1 MKMDWNLIKQIK
13 GLKSISQIGAATA
26 GGNAIAAIFWIYMA
40 DLMGQE
46 DYGELGYMLSI
57 AGIASTISILGGQWT
72 MSVYTAKGVRIESS
86 LYFISIITSTISAII
101 LYFLF
106 ENVGMSVYVI
116 SLVIFNLFTAEILGK
131 KRYKT
136 YSKIF
141 FLQKIILVALA
152 ILLYYILGAEGV
164 LLAYGISY
172 LVFTSRIIS
181 ALKNHEFNFGLLR
194 QRFKF
199 WMFNYIIQLSNSAR
213 AQIDILLI
221 GPLFGFALVGNYFLG
236 LQVLGLFL
244 ILPLIIFKYTLP
256 QDSSGSSTKQIKI
269 ITVATSIG
277 FALLGIFVAP
287 EVIPLVLP
295 EYTDTVELIPLLSL
309 AIIPRTV
316 TTMLMS
322 GFLGKENNMH
332 LLVGN
337 LIAFSIIVSGILYL
351 PEYFD
356 IVGLA
361 IAYVLSVTI
370 QTIYLLIVYLRT
382 TKTQNLNTSRV

>member
-1 MKMDWNLIKQIK
+1 MDWNLIKQIK

-86 LYFISIITSTISAII
+86 LYFISIITSTVSAII

-116 SLVIFNLFTAEILGK
+116 SIVIFNLFTAEILGK

-141 FLQKIILVALA
+141 FLQKIILVTLA

-181 ALKNHEFNFGLLR
+181 ALRNHEFNFGLLR

-269 ITVATSIG
+269 ITVVTSIG

-382 TKTQNLNTSRV
+382 AKTQNLNTSRV

>member
-1 MKMDWNLIKQIK
+1 MDWNLIKQIK

-86 LYFISIITSTISAII
+86 LYFISIITSTVSAII

-116 SLVIFNLFTAEILGK
+116 SIVIFNLFTAEILGK

-141 FLQKIILVALA
+141 FLQKIILVTLA

-181 ALKNHEFNFGLLR
+181 TLRNHEFNFGLLR

-269 ITVATSIG
+269 IAIVASIG

-287 EVIPLVLP
+287 EVILFALP
-295 EYTDTVELIPLLSL
+295 EYADTVELIPLLSL

-322 GFLGKENNMH
+322 GFLGKENNIH

-382 TKTQNLNTSRV
+382 AKTQNLNTNRV

>member
-1 MKMDWNLIKQIK
+1 MDWNLIKRIN

-26 GGNAIAAIFWIYMA
+26 GGNAIAAFFWIYMA

-46 DYGELGYMLSI
+46 DYGELGYLLSI
-57 AGIASTISILGGQWT
+57 AAIASTISIVGGQWT

-86 LYFISIITSTISAII
+86 LYFISIITSTVTAIV

-106 ENVGMSVYVI
+106 ENVGIGVYVI
-116 SLVIFNLFTAEILGK
+116 GVVIFNLFVAEILGK

-141 FLQKIILVALA
+141 FLQKIILVILA

-181 ALKNHEFNFGLLR
+181 ALRNHEFNFGLLR

-221 GPLFGFALVGNYFLG
+221 GPLFGFTLVGNYFLG
-236 LQVLGLFL
+236 LQVVGLFL

-269 ITVATSIG
+269 IAVVASIG

-287 EVIPLVLP
+287 EVILFALP
-295 EYTDTVELIPLLSL
+295 EYADTVELIPLLSL

-337 LIAFSIIVSGILYL
+337 LIAFSIVILGILYL

-370 QTIYLLIVYLRT
+370 QTIYLLIIYLRT
-382 TKTQNLNTSRV
+382 TKTQNLNTNQV

>member
-1 MKMDWNLIKQIK
+1 MDWNLIKQIK

-86 LYFISIITSTISAII
+86 LYFISIITSTVTAIV

-106 ENVGMSVYVI
+106 ENVGIGVYVI
-116 SLVIFNLFTAEILGK
+116 GVVIFNLFVAEILGK

-141 FLQKIILVALA
+141 FLQKIILVILA
-152 ILLYYILGAEGV
+152 ILLYHILGAEGV

-181 ALKNHEFNFGLLR
+181 ALRNHEFNFGLLR

-295 EYTDTVELIPLLSL
+295 EYTDTIELIPLLSL

-337 LIAFSIIVSGILYL
+337 LIAFSIVILGILYL

-382 TKTQNLNTSRV
+382 AKTQNLNTNRV

>member
-1 MKMDWNLIKQIK
+1 MDWDLIKQIK
-13 GLKSISQIGAATA
+13 GLRSISQIGVATTA
-26 GGNAIAAIFWIYMA
+26 GNAIAAFFWIYMA

-46 DYGELGYMLSI
+46 DYGELGYLLSI
-57 AGIASTISILGGQWT
+57 AAIASTISIVGGQWT

-86 LYFISIITSTISAII
+86 LYFISIITSTVSAII

-116 SLVIFNLFTAEILGK
+116 GVVIFNLFVAEILGK

-141 FLQKIILVALA
+141 FLQKIILVILA

-181 ALKNHEFNFGLLR
+181 ALRNHEFNFGLLR

-269 ITVATSIG
+269 ITVVTSIG

-295 EYTDTVELIPLLSL
+295 EYVDTVELIPLLSL

-337 LIAFSIIVSGILYL
+337 LIAFSIVVLGILYL

-382 TKTQNLNTSRV
+382 TKTQNLNTNQV

>member
-1 MKMDWNLIKQIK
+1 MDWKSIKQIK
-13 GLKSISQIGAATA
+13 GLRSISQIGAATA
-26 GGNAIAAIFWIYMA
+26 GGNAIAAFFWIYMA

-46 DYGELGYMLSI
+46 DYGELGYLLSI
-57 AGIASTISILGGQWT
+57 AAIASTISIVGGQWT

-86 LYFISIITSTISAII
+86 LYFISIITSTVTAIV

-106 ENVGMSVYVI
+106 ENVGIGVYVI
-116 SLVIFNLFTAEILGK
+116 GVVIFNLFVAEILGK

-141 FLQKIILVALA
+141 FLQKIILVILA

-164 LLAYGISY
+164 LLAYGISF

-181 ALKNHEFNFGLLR
+181 TLRNHEFNFGLLR
-194 QRFKF
+194 QHFKF

-337 LIAFSIIVSGILYL
+337 LIAFSIVVLGILYL

-382 TKTQNLNTSRV
+382 TKTQNLNTNQV

>member
-1 MKMDWNLIKQIK
+1 MDWNLIKQIK

-86 LYFISIITSTISAII
+86 LYFISIITSTVSAII

-141 FLQKIILVALA
+141 FVQKIILVTLA

-181 ALKNHEFNFGLLR
+181 ALRNHEFNFGLLR

-269 ITVATSIG
+269 ITIATSIG

-322 GFLGKENNMH
+322 GFLGKENNIH

-382 TKTQNLNTSRV
+382 TKTQNLNTNQV

>member
-1 MKMDWNLIKQIK
+1 MDWNLIKQIK

-86 LYFISIITSTISAII
+86 LYFISIITSTVSAII

-116 SLVIFNLFTAEILGK
+116 SIVIFNLFTAEILGK

-141 FLQKIILVALA
+141 FLQKIILVTLA

-181 ALKNHEFNFGLLR
+181 ALRNHEFNFGLLR

-199 WMFNYIIQLSNSAR
+199 WMLNYIIQLSNSAR

-269 ITVATSIG
+269 IAVVMSIG
-277 FALLGIFVAP
+277 FTLLGIFVAP

-295 EYTDTVELIPLLSL
+295 EYADAVELIPLLSL

-337 LIAFSIIVSGILYL
+337 LIAFSIVVLGILYL

-382 TKTQNLNTSRV
+382 AKTQNLNTNRV

>member
-1 MKMDWNLIKQIK
+1 MDWNLIKQIK

-57 AGIASTISILGGQWT
+57 AAITSTISIVGGQWT

-86 LYFISIITSTISAII
+86 LYFISIITSTVTAIV

-106 ENVGMSVYVI
+106 ENVGIGVYVI
-116 SLVIFNLFTAEILGK
+116 GVVIFNLFVAEILGK

-141 FLQKIILVALA
+141 FLQKIILVILA

-164 LLAYGISY
+164 LLAYGISF

-181 ALKNHEFNFGLLR
+181 TLRNHEFNFGLLR

-256 QDSSGSSTKQIKI
+256 QDSSGSSTNQIKI
-269 ITVATSIG
+269 IAVVASIG

-287 EVIPLVLP
+287 EVILFALP
-295 EYTDTVELIPLLSL
+295 EYADTVELIPLLSL

-337 LIAFSIIVSGILYL
+337 LIAFSIVILGILYL

-370 QTIYLLIVYLRT
+370 QTIYLLIIYLRT
-382 TKTQNLNTSRV
+382 TKTQNLNTNQV

>member
-1 MKMDWNLIKQIK
+1 MNWDLIKQIK
-13 GLKSISQIGAATA
+13 GLRSISQIGVATTA
-26 GGNAIAAIFWIYMA
+26 GNAIAAFFWIYMA

-46 DYGELGYMLSI
+46 DYGELGYLLSI
-57 AGIASTISILGGQWT
+57 AAIASTISIVGGQWT

-86 LYFISIITSTISAII
+86 LYFISIITSTVTAIV

-106 ENVGMSVYVI
+106 ENVGIGVYVI
-116 SLVIFNLFTAEILGK
+116 GVVIFNLFVAEILGK

-141 FLQKIILVALA
+141 FLQKIILVTLA

-181 ALKNHEFNFGLLR
+181 TLRNHEFNFGLLR

-295 EYTDTVELIPLLSL
+295 EYTDTIELIPLLSL

-322 GFLGKENNMH
+322 GFLGKENNIH

-337 LIAFSIIVSGILYL
+337 LIAFSIIVLGILYL

-370 QTIYLLIVYLRT
+370 QTVYLLIVYLRT
-382 TKTQNLNTSRV
+382 AKTQNLNTNRV

>member
-1 MKMDWNLIKQIK
+1 MDWKSIKQIK
-13 GLKSISQIGAATA
+13 GLRSISQIGAATA
-26 GGNAIAAIFWIYMA
+26 GGNAIAAFFWIYMA

-46 DYGELGYMLSI
+46 DYGELGYLLSI
-57 AGIASTISILGGQWT
+57 AAIASTISIVGGQWT

-86 LYFISIITSTISAII
+86 LYFISIITSTVTAIV

-106 ENVGMSVYVI
+106 ENVGIGVYVI
-116 SLVIFNLFTAEILGK
+116 GVVIFNLFVAEILGK

-141 FLQKIILVALA
+141 FLQKIILVILA

-181 ALKNHEFNFGLLR
+181 ALRNHEFNFGLLR

-221 GPLFGFALVGNYFLG
+221 GPLFGFTLVGNYFLG
-236 LQVLGLFL
+236 LQVVGLFL

-269 ITVATSIG
+269 IAVVASIG

-287 EVIPLVLP
+287 EVILFALP
-295 EYTDTVELIPLLSL
+295 EYADTVELIPLLSL

-337 LIAFSIIVSGILYL
+337 LIAFSIVILGILYL

-370 QTIYLLIVYLRT
+370 QTIYLLIIYLRT
-382 TKTQNLNTSRV
+382 TKTQNLNTNQV

>member
-1 MKMDWNLIKQIK
+1 MDWNLIKRIN

-26 GGNAIAAIFWIYMA
+26 GGNAIAAFFWIYMA

-46 DYGELGYMLSI
+46 DYGELGYLLSI
-57 AGIASTISILGGQWT
+57 AAIASTISIVGGQWT

-86 LYFISIITSTISAII
+86 LYFISIITSTVTAIV

-106 ENVGMSVYVI
+106 ENVGISVYVI
-116 SLVIFNLFTAEILGK
+116 GVVIFNLFVAEILGK

-141 FLQKIILVALA
+141 FLQKIILVILA

-164 LLAYGISY
+164 LLAYGISF

-181 ALKNHEFNFGLLR
+181 TLRNHEFNFGLLR

-213 AQIDILLI
+213 AQIDILLN
-221 GPLFGFALVGNYFLG
+221 GPLFGFTLVGNYFLG
-236 LQVLGLFL
+236 LQVVGLFL

-269 ITVATSIG
+269 IAIVASIG

-287 EVIPLVLP
+287 EVILFALP
-295 EYTDTVELIPLLSL
+295 EYADTVELIPLLSL

-337 LIAFSIIVSGILYL
+337 LIAFSIVVLGILYL

-370 QTIYLLIVYLRT
+370 QTIYLLIIYLRT
-382 TKTQNLNTSRV
+382 TKTQNLNTNQV

>member
-1 MKMDWNLIKQIK
+1 MDWNLIKQIK

-86 LYFISIITSTISAII
+86 LYFISIITSTVSAII

-116 SLVIFNLFTAEILGK
+116 SIVIFNLFTAEILGK

-141 FLQKIILVALA
+141 FLQKIILVTLA

-181 ALKNHEFNFGLLR
+181 ALRNHEFNFGLLR

-269 ITVATSIG
+269 ITIATSIG

-382 TKTQNLNTSRV
+382 AKTQNLNTSRV

>member
-1 MKMDWNLIKQIK
+1 MDWKSIKQIK
-13 GLKSISQIGAATA
+13 GLRSISQIGVATTA
-26 GGNAIAAIFWIYMA
+26 GNAIAAFFWIYMA

-46 DYGELGYMLSI
+46 DYGELGYLLSI
-57 AGIASTISILGGQWT
+57 AAIASTISIVGGQWT

-86 LYFISIITSTISAII
+86 IYFISIITSTVTAIV

-106 ENVGMSVYVI
+106 ENVGIGVYVI
-116 SLVIFNLFTAEILGK
+116 GVVIFNLFVAEILGK

-141 FLQKIILVALA
+141 FLQKIILVTLA

-164 LLAYGISY
+164 LLAYGISF

-181 ALKNHEFNFGLLR
+181 TLRNHEFNFGLLR

-269 ITVATSIG
+269 IAIVASIG

-295 EYTDTVELIPLLSL
+295 EYTDTIELIPLLSL

-382 TKTQNLNTSRV
+382 TKTQNLNTNQV

>member
-1 MKMDWNLIKQIK
+1 MDWNLIKQIK

-86 LYFISIITSTISAII
+86 LYFISIITSTVSAII

-116 SLVIFNLFTAEILGK
+116 SIVIFNLFTAEILGK

-141 FLQKIILVALA
+141 FLQKIILVTLA

-181 ALKNHEFNFGLLR
+181 ALRNHEFNFGLLR

-269 ITVATSIG
+269 ITVVTSIG

-295 EYTDTVELIPLLSL
+295 EYTDTIELIPLLSL

-322 GFLGKENNMH
+322 GFLGKENNVH

-337 LIAFSIIVSGILYL
+337 LIAFSIIVLGILYL

-356 IVGLA
+356 IVGLG

-382 TKTQNLNTSRV
+382 AKTQNLNTNRV

>member
-1 MKMDWNLIKQIK
+1 MDWNLIKQIK

-86 LYFISIITSTISAII
+86 LYFISIITSTVSAII

-141 FLQKIILVALA
+141 FVQKIILVTLA

-181 ALKNHEFNFGLLR
+181 ALRNHEFNFGLLR

-370 QTIYLLIVYLRT
+370 QTIYLLIIYLRT
-382 TKTQNLNTSRV
+382 TKTQNLNTNQV

>member
-1 MKMDWNLIKQIK
+1 MDWNLIKQIK

-86 LYFISIITSTISAII
+86 LYFISIITSTVSAII

-141 FLQKIILVALA
+141 FLQKIILVTLA

-269 ITVATSIG
+269 IAIIASIG

-295 EYTDTVELIPLLSL
+295 EYTDTIELIPLLSL

-322 GFLGKENNMH
+322 GFLGKENNIH
-332 LLVGN
+332 LLIGN
-337 LIAFSIIVSGILYL
+337 LIAFSIIVLGILYL

-356 IVGLA
+356 IVGLG

-370 QTIYLLIVYLRT
+370 QTIYLLIVYLSG
-382 TKTQNLNTSRV
+382 TS

>member
-1 MKMDWNLIKQIK
+1 MDWKSIKQIK
-13 GLKSISQIGAATA
+13 GLRSISQIGAATA
-26 GGNAIAAIFWIYMA
+26 GGNAIAAFFWIYMA

-46 DYGELGYMLSI
+46 DYGELGYLLSI
-57 AGIASTISILGGQWT
+57 AAIASTISIVGGQWT

-86 LYFISIITSTISAII
+86 LYFISIITSTVTAIV

-106 ENVGMSVYVI
+106 ENVGIGVYVI
-116 SLVIFNLFTAEILGK
+116 SLVMFNLFVAEILGK

-141 FLQKIILVALA
+141 FLQKIILVILA

-164 LLAYGISY
+164 LLAYGISF

-181 ALKNHEFNFGLLR
+181 TLRNHEFNFGLLR

-221 GPLFGFALVGNYFLG
+221 GPLFGFTLVGNYFLG
-236 LQVLGLFL
+236 LQVVGLFL

-269 ITVATSIG
+269 IAIVASIG

-287 EVIPLVLP
+287 EVILFALP
-295 EYTDTVELIPLLSL
+295 EYADTVELIPLLSL

-322 GFLGKENNMH
+322 EFLGKENNMH

-337 LIAFSIIVSGILYL
+337 LIAFSIVVLGILYL

-370 QTIYLLIVYLRT
+370 QTIYLLIIYLRT
-382 TKTQNLNTSRV
+382 TKTQNLNTNQV

>member
-1 MKMDWNLIKQIK
+1 MDWDLIKQIK
-13 GLKSISQIGAATA
+13 GLRSISQIGVATTA
-26 GGNAIAAIFWIYMA
+26 GNAIAAFFWIYMA

-46 DYGELGYMLSI
+46 DYGELGYLLSI
-57 AGIASTISILGGQWT
+57 AAIASTISIVGGQWT

-86 LYFISIITSTISAII
+86 LYFISIITSTVTAIV

-106 ENVGMSVYVI
+106 ENVGIGVYVI
-116 SLVIFNLFTAEILGK
+116 GVVIFNLFVAEILGK

-141 FLQKIILVALA
+141 FLQKIILVILA

-164 LLAYGISY
+164 LLAYGISF

-181 ALKNHEFNFGLLR
+181 TLRNHEFNFGLLR

-221 GPLFGFALVGNYFLG
+221 GPLFGFTLVGNYFLG
-236 LQVLGLFL
+236 LQVVGLFL

-269 ITVATSIG
+269 IAVVASIG

-287 EVIPLVLP
+287 EVILFALP
-295 EYTDTVELIPLLSL
+295 EYADTVELIPLLSL

-322 GFLGKENNMH
+322 GFLGKENNIH

-370 QTIYLLIVYLRT
+370 QTVYLLIVYLRT
-382 TKTQNLNTSRV
+382 AKTQNLNTNRV

>member
-1 MKMDWNLIKQIK
+1 MDWKSIKQIK
-13 GLKSISQIGAATA
+13 GLRSISQIGAATA
-26 GGNAIAAIFWIYMA
+26 GGNAIAAFFWIYMA

-46 DYGELGYMLSI
+46 DYGELGYLLSI
-57 AGIASTISILGGQWT
+57 AAIASTISIVGGQWT

-86 LYFISIITSTISAII
+86 LYFISIITSTVTAIV

-106 ENVGMSVYVI
+106 ENVGIGVYVI
-116 SLVIFNLFTAEILGK
+116 GVVIFNLFVAEILGK

-141 FLQKIILVALA
+141 FLQKIILVILA

-164 LLAYGISY
+164 LLAYGISF

-181 ALKNHEFNFGLLR
+181 TLRNHEFNFGLLR

-221 GPLFGFALVGNYFLG
+221 GPLFGFTLVGNYFLG
-236 LQVLGLFL
+236 LQVVGLFL

-269 ITVATSIG
+269 IAVVASIG

-287 EVIPLVLP
+287 EVILFALP
-295 EYTDTVELIPLLSL
+295 EYADAVELIPLLSL

-322 GFLGKENNMH
+322 EFLGKENNMH

-337 LIAFSIIVSGILYL
+337 LIAFSIVVLGILYL

-370 QTIYLLIVYLRT
+370 QTIYLLIIYLRT
-382 TKTQNLNTSRV
+382 TKTQNLNTNQV

>member
-86 LYFISIITSTISAII
+86 LYFISIITSTVSAII

>member
-1 MKMDWNLIKQIK
+1 MDWNLIKQIK

-26 GGNAIAAIFWIYMA
+26 GGNAIAAFFWIYMA
-40 DLMGQE
+40 ELMGQE
-46 DYGELGYMLSI
+46 DYGELGYLLSI
-57 AGIASTISILGGQWT
+57 AAIASTISMVGGQWT

-86 LYFISIITSTISAII
+86 LYFISIITSTVTAIV

-106 ENVGMSVYVI
+106 ENVGIGVYVI
-116 SLVIFNLFTAEILGK
+116 GVVIFNLFVAEILGK

-141 FLQKIILVALA
+141 FLQKIILVILA

-181 ALKNHEFNFGLLR
+181 ALRNHEFNFGLLR

-269 ITVATSIG
+269 IAVVTSIG
-277 FALLGIFVAP
+277 FTLLGIFVAP

-295 EYTDTVELIPLLSL
+295 EYADTVELIPLLSL

-322 GFLGKENNMH
+322 EFLGKENNMH

-337 LIAFSIIVSGILYL
+337 LIAFSIVVLGILYL

-382 TKTQNLNTSRV
+382 AKTQNLNTNRV

>member
-1 MKMDWNLIKQIK
+1 MDWNLIKQIK

-141 FLQKIILVALA
+141 FLQKIILVTLA

>member
-1 MKMDWNLIKQIK
+1 MDWKSIKQIK
-13 GLKSISQIGAATA
+13 GLRSISQIGAATA
-26 GGNAIAAIFWIYMA
+26 GGNAIAAFFWIYMA

-46 DYGELGYMLSI
+46 DYGELGYLLSI
-57 AGIASTISILGGQWT
+57 AAIASTISIVGGQWT

-86 LYFISIITSTISAII
+86 LYFISIITSTVTAIV

-106 ENVGMSVYVI
+106 ENVGIGVYVI
-116 SLVIFNLFTAEILGK
+116 GVVIFNLFVAEILGK

-141 FLQKIILVALA
+141 FLQKIILVILA

-164 LLAYGISY
+164 LLAYGISF

-181 ALKNHEFNFGLLR
+181 TLRNHEFNFGLLR

-295 EYTDTVELIPLLSL
+295 EYTDTIELIPLLSL

-322 GFLGKENNMH
+322 GFLGKENNIH

-382 TKTQNLNTSRV
+382 AKTQNLNTNRV

>member
-1 MKMDWNLIKQIK
+1 MDWDVIKQIK
-13 GLKSISQIGAATA
+13 GLRSISQIGVATTA
-26 GGNAIAAIFWIYMA
+26 GNAIAAFFWIYMA

-46 DYGELGYMLSI
+46 DYGELGYLLSI
-57 AGIASTISILGGQWT
+57 AGIASTISIVGGQWT

-86 LYFISIITSTISAII
+86 LYFISIITSTVSAIV

-116 SLVIFNLFTAEILGK
+116 GVVIFNLFVAEILGK

-141 FLQKIILVALA
+141 FLQKIILVILA

-172 LVFTSRIIS
+172 LVFTSRIINS
-181 ALKNHEFNFGLLR
+181 LRNHEFNFGLLR

-269 ITVATSIG
+269 ITVVTSIG

-337 LIAFSIIVSGILYL
+337 LIAFSIVVLGILYL

-382 TKTQNLNTSRV
+382 TKTQNLNTNQV

>member
-1 MKMDWNLIKQIK
+1 MDWKSIKQIK
-13 GLKSISQIGAATA
+13 GLRSISQIGAATA
-26 GGNAIAAIFWIYMA
+26 GGNAIAAFFWIYMA

-46 DYGELGYMLSI
+46 DYGELGYLLSI
-57 AGIASTISILGGQWT
+57 AAIASTISIVGGQWT

-86 LYFISIITSTISAII
+86 LYFISIITSTVTAIV

-106 ENVGMSVYVI
+106 ENVGIGVYVI
-116 SLVIFNLFTAEILGK
+116 GVVIFNLFVAEILGK

-141 FLQKIILVALA
+141 FLQKIILVILA

-164 LLAYGISY
+164 LLAYGISF

-181 ALKNHEFNFGLLR
+181 TLRNHEFNFGLLR

-221 GPLFGFALVGNYFLG
+221 GPLFGFTLVGNYFLG
-236 LQVLGLFL
+236 LQVVGLFL

-269 ITVATSIG
+269 IAIVASIG

-287 EVIPLVLP
+287 EVILFALP
-295 EYTDTVELIPLLSL
+295 EYADTVELIPLLSL

-322 GFLGKENNMH
+322 EFLGKENNMH

-337 LIAFSIIVSGILYL
+337 LIAFSIVVLGILYL

-361 IAYVLSVTI
+361 IAYILSVTI
-370 QTIYLLIVYLRT
+370 QTIYLLIIYLRT
-382 TKTQNLNTSRV
+382 TKTQNLNTNQV

>member
-1 MKMDWNLIKQIK
+1 MDWNLIKQIK

-86 LYFISIITSTISAII
+86 LYFISIITSTVSAII

-116 SLVIFNLFTAEILGK
+116 SIVIFNLFTAEILGK

-141 FLQKIILVALA
+141 FLQKIILVTLA

-164 LLAYGISY
+164 LLAYGISF

-181 ALKNHEFNFGLLR
+181 TLRNHEFNFGLLR

-221 GPLFGFALVGNYFLG
+221 GPLFGFTLVGNYFLG
-236 LQVLGLFL
+236 LQVVGLFL

-269 ITVATSIG
+269 IAIVASIG

-287 EVIPLVLP
+287 EVILFALP
-295 EYTDTVELIPLLSL
+295 EYADTVELIPLLSL

-337 LIAFSIIVSGILYL
+337 LIAFSIVVLGILYL

-370 QTIYLLIVYLRT
+370 QTIYLLIIYLRT
-382 TKTQNLNTSRV
+382 TKTQNLNTNQV

>member
-1 MKMDWNLIKQIK
+1 MDWNLIKQIK

-86 LYFISIITSTISAII
+86 LYFISIITSTVSAII

-116 SLVIFNLFTAEILGK
+116 SIVIFNLFTAEILGK

-141 FLQKIILVALA
+141 FLQKIILVTLA

-181 ALKNHEFNFGLLR
+181 ALRNHEFNFGLLR

-236 LQVLGLFL
+236 LQVMGLFL

-269 ITVATSIG
+269 ITVVISIG

-287 EVIPLVLP
+287 EVIPLILP
-295 EYTDTVELIPLLSL
+295 EYADTVELIPLLSL

-382 TKTQNLNTSRV
+382 AKTQNLNTSRV

>member
-1 MKMDWNLIKQIK
+1 MDWNLIKQIK

-86 LYFISIITSTISAII
+86 LYFISIITSTVSAII

-116 SLVIFNLFTAEILGK
+116 SIVIFNLFTAEILGK

-141 FLQKIILVALA
+141 FLQKIILVTLA

-181 ALKNHEFNFGLLR
+181 ALRNHEFNFGLLR

-221 GPLFGFALVGNYFLG
+221 GPLFGFTLVGNYFLG
-236 LQVLGLFL
+236 LQVVGLFL

-269 ITVATSIG
+269 IAVVASIG

-295 EYTDTVELIPLLSL
+295 EYTDTIELIPLLSL

-322 GFLGKENNMH
+322 GFLGKENNIH

-382 TKTQNLNTSRV
+382 AKTQNLNTNRV

>member
-1 MKMDWNLIKQIK
+1 MDWNLIKRIN

-26 GGNAIAAIFWIYMA
+26 GGNAIAAFFWIYMA

-46 DYGELGYMLSI
+46 DYGELGYLLSI
-57 AGIASTISILGGQWT
+57 AAIASTISIVGGQWT

-86 LYFISIITSTISAII
+86 LYFISIITSTITAIV

-106 ENVGMSVYVI
+106 ENVGIGVYVI
-116 SLVIFNLFTAEILGK
+116 GVVIFNLFVAEILGK

-141 FLQKIILVALA
+141 FLQKIILVILA

-164 LLAYGISY
+164 LLAYGISF

-181 ALKNHEFNFGLLR
+181 TLRNHEFNFGLLR

-221 GPLFGFALVGNYFLG
+221 GPLFGFTLVGNYFLG
-236 LQVLGLFL
+236 LQVVGLFL

-269 ITVATSIG
+269 IAVVASIG

-287 EVIPLVLP
+287 EVILFALP
-295 EYTDTVELIPLLSL
+295 EYADTVELIPLLSL

-322 GFLGKENNMH
+322 EFLGKENNMH

-337 LIAFSIIVSGILYL
+337 LIAFSIVVLGILYL

-361 IAYVLSVTI
+361 IAYLLSVTI

-382 TKTQNLNTSRV
+382 AKTQNLNTNRV

>member
-1 MKMDWNLIKQIK
+1 MDWDLIKQIK
-13 GLKSISQIGAATA
+13 GLRSISQIGVATTA
-26 GGNAIAAIFWIYMA
+26 GNAIAAFFWIYMA

-46 DYGELGYMLSI
+46 DYGELGYLLSI
-57 AGIASTISILGGQWT
+57 AAIASTISIVGGQWT

-86 LYFISIITSTISAII
+86 LYFISIITSTVTAIV

-106 ENVGMSVYVI
+106 ENVGIGVYVI
-116 SLVIFNLFTAEILGK
+116 GVVIFNLFVAEILGK

-141 FLQKIILVALA
+141 FLQKIILVILA

-164 LLAYGISY
+164 LLAYGISF

-181 ALKNHEFNFGLLR
+181 TLRNHEFNFGLLR

-221 GPLFGFALVGNYFLG
+221 GPLFGFTLVGNYFLG
-236 LQVLGLFL
+236 LQVVGLFL

-269 ITVATSIG
+269 IAVVASIG

-287 EVIPLVLP
+287 EVILFALP
-295 EYTDTVELIPLLSL
+295 EYADTVELIPLLSL

-322 GFLGKENNMH
+322 EFLGKENNMH

-337 LIAFSIIVSGILYL
+337 LIAFSIVVLGILYL

-361 IAYVLSVTI
+361 IAYLLSVTI
-370 QTIYLLIVYLRT
+370 QTIYLLIIYLRT
-382 TKTQNLNTSRV
+382 TKTQNLNTNQV

>member
-1 MKMDWNLIKQIK
+1 MDWNLIKQIK

-116 SLVIFNLFTAEILGK
+116 SLVIFNLITAEILGK

-141 FLQKIILVALA
+141 FLQKIILVTLA

>member
-1 MKMDWNLIKQIK
+1 MDWDLIKQIK
-13 GLKSISQIGAATA
+13 CLRSISQIGVATTA
-26 GGNAIAAIFWIYMA
+26 GNAIAAFFWIYMA

-46 DYGELGYMLSI
+46 DYGELGYLLSI
-57 AGIASTISILGGQWT
+57 AAIASTISIVGGQWT

-86 LYFISIITSTISAII
+86 LYFISIITSTVTAII

-106 ENVGMSVYVI
+106 ENVGMSMYVI

-141 FLQKIILVALA
+141 FLQKIILVTLA

-181 ALKNHEFNFGLLR
+181 ALRNHEFNFGLLR

-199 WMFNYIIQLSNSAR
+199 WMLNYIIQLSNSAR

-295 EYTDTVELIPLLSL
+295 EYADTVELIPLLSL

-337 LIAFSIIVSGILYL
+337 LIAFSIVVLGILYL

-382 TKTQNLNTSRV
+382 AKTQNLNTNRV

>member
-1 MKMDWNLIKQIK
+1 MDWNLIKQIK

-382 TKTQNLNTSRV
+382 TKTQNLNTNQV

>member
-1 MKMDWNLIKQIK
+1 MDWNLIKQIK

-86 LYFISIITSTISAII
+86 LYFISIITSTVSAII

-116 SLVIFNLFTAEILGK
+116 SIVIFNLFTAEILGK

-141 FLQKIILVALA
+141 FLQKIILVTLA

-164 LLAYGISY
+164 FLAYGISY

-181 ALKNHEFNFGLLR
+181 TLRNHEFNFGLLR

-221 GPLFGFALVGNYFLG
+221 GPLFGFTLVGNYFLG
-236 LQVLGLFL
+236 LQVVGLFL

-269 ITVATSIG
+269 IAIVASIG

-295 EYTDTVELIPLLSL
+295 EYTDTIELIPLLSL

-322 GFLGKENNMH
+322 GFLGKENNIH

-382 TKTQNLNTSRV
+382 GKTQNLNTNRV

>member
-1 MKMDWNLIKQIK
+1 MDWDVIKQIK
-13 GLKSISQIGAATA
+13 GLRSISQIGVATTA
-26 GGNAIAAIFWIYMA
+26 GNAIAAFFWIYMA

-46 DYGELGYMLSI
+46 DYGELGYLLSI
-57 AGIASTISILGGQWT
+57 AGIAATISIVGGQWT

-86 LYFISIITSTISAII
+86 LYFISIITSTVSAIV

-116 SLVIFNLFTAEILGK
+116 GVVIFNLFVAEILGK

-141 FLQKIILVALA
+141 FLQKIILVILA

-172 LVFTSRIIS
+172 LVFTSRIINS
-181 ALKNHEFNFGLLR
+181 LRNHEFNFGLLR

-269 ITVATSIG
+269 ITVVTSIG

-309 AIIPRTV
+309 AIIPRTI

-337 LIAFSIIVSGILYL
+337 LIAFSIVVLGILYL

-382 TKTQNLNTSRV
+382 TKTQNLNTNQV